1 MAFLDNNDNC
11 IQLIGLKN
19 DLTGGYVNDA
29 TVTATISDQLGAVL
43 VAALP
48 LAYVA
53 DSSGDYAGTVLS
65 TDDLGEHGDK
75 VVVEV
80 TATSGDGSVF
90 YAKDSK
96 QFIYDRKLDGGA

>member
-1 MAFLDNNDNC
+1 MAFLDKNDNC
-11 IQLIGLKN
+11 ITLSGLKN
-19 DLTGGYVNDA
+19 DLTGDYVNDA
-29 TVTATISDQLGAVL
+29 TVTATISDQLGGVL
-43 VAALP
+43 VSALALSYIAASNGI
-48 LAYVA
+48 Y
-53 DSSGDYAGTVLS
+53 SGTVLS

-75 VVVEV
+75 VVVEI